1 MSLFYVIYLSLR
13 PILND
18 EIMRYGNLSRQ
29 LSSLAGPIFIETL
42 LVMMLGAVDTFML
55 SRYSDNSVAAVG
67 VVNQL
72 MNLVFLLF
80 EVISLGTSI
89 LCSQY
94 IGAGRRDKVIQVVG
108 ISLIFNLLSGML
120 MSLGLYS
127 FADDLLHLMGLRPD
141 LMSDGLPYMKIVG
154 GFAFLQAI
162 SLSLSASLRSA
173 DKAKYPMYVSMVVN
187 VLNIIGNYSLIFGRF
202 GMPALGVEGAAI
214 STSFCRLVSV
224 VLLFV
229 ILFKKHIPSFPKELF
244 IPFPWI
250 ELKNLLKIGIPSA
263 GEHFSYSLSQ
273 VVITYFINM
282 ISNQALT
289 TRTYIVNIVMFTYIF
304 ALSIAQ
310 GGAILIGHLVGM
322 KKINAAYT
330 IGKRIMRLCTT
341 TSVTLALLTAVF
353 GKHILGMLTTDPWII
368 STGAAILWIEVLLE
382 NGRALNLFGV
392 NSLRSA
398 GDIYFPVLV
407 GIVVMWG
414 VQVVGSYI
422 LGISFGWG
430 LIAMWGVFALDE
442 NIRGYIFL
450 RRWNSFRWVGKS
462 FLEK

>member
-1 MSLFYVIYLSLR
+1 
-13 PILND
+13 
-18 EIMRYGNLSRQ
+18 MRYGKLSRQ
-29 LSSLAGPIFIETL
+29 LTSLAGPIFIETL

-80 EVISLGTSI
+80 EVISIGTSI

-108 ISLIFNLLSGML
+108 ISLIFNLLSGL
-120 MSLGLYS
+120 AISFGLYF
-127 FADDLLHLMGLRPD
+127 FADDLLHMMGLRPD

-173 DKAKYPMYVSMVVN
+173 DKAKYPMYVSVIVN
-187 VLNIIGNYSLIFGRF
+187 VLNIIGNYSLIFGKF

-214 STSFCRLVSV
+214 STSLCRFASV
-224 VLLFV
+224 VMLFV

-244 IPFPWI
+244 LPFPWI

-282 ISNQALT
+282 ISNQALA

-322 KKINAAYT
+322 KKINGAYA
-330 IGKRIMRLCTT
+330 IGKRIMRLCTA
-341 TSVTLALLTAVF
+341 TSVTLSLMTAVF
-353 GKHILGMLTTDPWII
+353 GKHILSMLTSDPWII
-368 STGAAILWIEVLLE
+368 STGATILWVEILLE

-422 LGISFGWG
+422 LGISIGWG
-430 LIAMWGVFALDE
+430 LVAMWVVFALDE

-450 RRWNSFRWVGKS
+450 RRWNSFKWVGKS
-462 FLEK
+462 FLEN

>member
-1 MSLFYVIYLSLR
+1 
-13 PILND
+13 
-18 EIMRYGNLSRQ
+18 MRYGNLSRQ
-29 LSSLAGPIFIETL
+29 LTSLAGPIFIETL
-42 LVMMLGAVDTFML
+42 LVMMLGGVDTFML

-94 IGAGRRDKVIQVVG
+94 IGAGRRDKVVQVVG
-108 ISLIFNLLSGML
+108 ISLLFNLISGL
-120 MSLGLYS
+120 AISACLYL
-127 FADDLLHLMGLRPD
+127 FADNMLLMMGLRPD
-141 LMSDGLPYMKIVG
+141 LLAYGLPYMKIVG

-173 DKAKYPMYVSMVVN
+173 NKAKYPMYVSMVVN
-187 VLNIIGNYSLIFGRF
+187 VLNILGNYSLIFGKF

-214 STSFCRLVSV
+214 STSFCRLVAVAILLV
-224 VLLFV
+224 V
-229 ILFKKHIPSFPKELF
+229 LFKKHIPSFPKKYF
-244 IPFPWI
+244 TPFPWI

-273 VVITYFINM
+273 VVISYFINM
-282 ISNQALT
+282 IGNQALA
-289 TRTYIVNIVMFTYIF
+289 TRSYVVNIVMFTYIF
-304 ALSIAQ
+304 ALAIAQ
-310 GGAILIGHLVGM
+310 GGAILIGQLVGQ
-322 KKINAAYT
+322 KKIRAAYV
-330 IGKRIMRLCTT
+330 IGKRVMRLGAAV
-341 TSVTLALLTAVF
+341 SVTLALLTAIF
-353 GKHILGMLTTDPWII
+353 GRHILGMLTADPWII

-382 NGRALNLFGV
+382 NGRALNFFGV
-392 NSLRSA
+392 NALRSS

-422 LGISFGWG
+422 LGITLGWG
-430 LIAMWGVFALDE
+430 IIAMWAVFALDE
-442 NIRGYIFL
+442 NIRGFIFL
-450 RRWNSFRWVGKS
+450 RRWNTFKWVGKS
-462 FLEK
+462 FTGN

>member
-1 MSLFYVIYLSLR
+1 
-13 PILND
+13 
-18 EIMRYGNLSRQ
+18 MRYGKLSRQ
-29 LSSLAGPIFIETL
+29 LASLAGPIFIETL
-42 LVMMLGAVDTFML
+42 LVMTLGAVDTFML

-94 IGAGRRDKVIQVVG
+94 IGAGRRDKVVQVVG
-108 ISLIFNLLSGML
+108 ISLTFNLLSGVIL
-120 MSLGLYS
+120 SSCLYL
-127 FADDLLHLMGLRPD
+127 FADDMLLLMGLRPD
-141 LMSDGLPYMKIVG
+141 LMSEGLPYMKIVG
-154 GFAFLQAI
+154 GFAFFQAI

-173 DKAKYPMYVSMVVN
+173 DKAKYPMYVSVVVN
-187 VLNIIGNYSLIFGRF
+187 ILNIIGNYTLIFGKF

-214 STSFCRLVSV
+214 STSVCRFVSV
-224 VLLFV
+224 VILFAV
-229 ILFKKHIPSFPKELF
+229 LFKKHIPSFPKELF
-244 IPFPWI
+244 TPFPWV

-282 ISNQALT
+282 ISNQALA
-289 TRTYIVNIVMFTYIF
+289 TRSYVVNIVMFTYIF

-322 KKINAAYT
+322 KKIKAAHA
-330 IGKRIMRLCTT
+330 IGKRVMRLGVAM
-341 TSVTLALLTAVF
+341 SVSLSLVTAIF
-353 GKHILGMLTTDPWII
+353 GRHILGMLTTDHWII
-368 STGAAILWIEVLLE
+368 STGATILWIEILLE
-382 NGRALNLFGV
+382 NGRALNFFGV

-414 VQVVGSYI
+414 VQVVGSYV
-422 LGISFGWG
+422 LGISLGWG
-430 LIAMWGVFALDE
+430 LIAMWAVFALDE
-442 NIRGYIFL
+442 NIRGFIFL
-450 RRWNSFRWVGKS
+450 RRWNSFKWVGKS
-462 FLEK
+462 FIK

>member
-1 MSLFYVIYLSLR
+1 
-13 PILND
+13 
-18 EIMRYGNLSRQ
+18 MRYGK
-29 LSSLAGPIFIETL
+29 
-42 LVMMLGAVDTFML
+42 L

-94 IGAGRRDKVIQVVG
+94 IGAGRRDKVVQVVG
-108 ISLIFNLLSGML
+108 ISLMFNMLSGVIL
-120 MSLGLYS
+120 SSCLYF
-127 FADDLLHLMGLRPD
+127 FADDMLLLMGLRPD
-141 LMSDGLPYMKIVG
+141 LMSEGLPYMKIVG
-154 GFAFLQAI
+154 GFAFFQAI

-173 DKAKYPMYVSMVVN
+173 DKAKYPMYVSVVVN
-187 VLNIIGNYSLIFGRF
+187 ILNIIGNYTLIFGKF

-214 STSFCRLVSV
+214 STSLCRFVSV
-224 VLLFV
+224 VILFV
-229 ILFKKHIPSFPKELF
+229 VLFKKHIPSFPKELF
-244 IPFPWI
+244 TPFPWV

-282 ISNQALT
+282 ISNQALA
-289 TRTYIVNIVMFTYIF
+289 TRSYVVNIVMFTYIF

-322 KKINAAYT
+322 KKIKAAHA
-330 IGKRIMRLCTT
+330 IGKRVMRLGVAM
-341 TSVTLALLTAVF
+341 SVSLSLVTAIF
-353 GKHILGMLTTDPWII
+353 GRHILGMLTTDPWII
-368 STGAAILWIEVLLE
+368 STGATILWIEILLE
-382 NGRALNLFGV
+382 NGRALNFFGV

-414 VQVVGSYI
+414 VQVVGSYV
-422 LGISFGWG
+422 LGISLGWG
-430 LIAMWGVFALDE
+430 LIAMWAVFALDE
-442 NIRGYIFL
+442 NIRGFIFL
-450 RRWNSFRWVGKS
+450 RRWNSFKWVGKS
-462 FLEK
+462 FVDSK

>member
-1 MSLFYVIYLSLR
+1 
-13 PILND
+13 
-18 EIMRYGNLSRQ
+18 MRYGNLSRQ

-120 MSLGLYS
+120 ISLGLYS

-187 VLNIIGNYSLIFGRF
+187 VLNIVGNYSLIFGKF

-244 IPFPWI
+244 TPFPWI

-353 GKHILGMLTTDPWII
+353 GKHILGMLTSDPWII

-414 VQVVGSYI
+414 VQVVGSYL

-450 RRWNSFRWVGKS
+450 RRWNSFKWVGKS

>member
-1 MSLFYVIYLSLR
+1 
-13 PILND
+13 
-18 EIMRYGNLSRQ
+18 
-29 LSSLAGPIFIETL
+29 LAGPIFIETL

-80 EVISLGTSI
+80 EVISIGTSI

-108 ISLIFNLLSGML
+108 ISLIFNLFSGL
-120 MSLGLYS
+120 LLSLGLYS
-127 FADDLLHLMGLRPD
+127 FAGSLLQMMGLRPD

-187 VLNIIGNYSLIFGRF
+187 VLNIIGNYSLIFGKF

-214 STSFCRLVSV
+214 STSLCRFVSV

-244 IPFPWI
+244 SPFPWI

-282 ISNQALT
+282 ISNQALA
-289 TRTYIVNIVMFTYIF
+289 TRSYIVNIVMFTYIF

-310 GGAILIGHLVGM
+310 GGAILVGHLVGM

-330 IGKRIMRLCTT
+330 IGKRIMRLGAA
-341 TSVTLALLTAVF
+341 TSVTLALLTAIF
-353 GKHILGMLTTDPWII
+353 GKHILGMLTSDPWII
-368 STGAAILWIEVLLE
+368 STGATILWVEVLLE
-382 NGRALNLFGV
+382 NGRALNFFGV

-414 VQVVGSYI
+414 VQVVGSYL
-422 LGISFGWG
+422 LGISLGWG
-430 LIAMWGVFALDE
+430 LIAMWAVFALDE
-442 NIRGYIFL
+442 NIRGLIFI
-450 RRWNSFRWVGKS
+450 RRWNSFKWVGKG
-462 FLEK
+462 FL

>member
-1 MSLFYVIYLSLR
+1 
-13 PILND
+13 
-18 EIMRYGNLSRQ
+18 MRYGNLSRQ

-80 EVISLGTSI
+80 EVISIGTSI

-120 MSLGLYS
+120 LSLGLYS
-127 FADDLLHLMGLRPD
+127 FAGSLLQMMGLRPD

-187 VLNIIGNYSLIFGRF
+187 VLNIIGNYSLIFGKF

-214 STSFCRLVSV
+214 STSLCRFVSV

-244 IPFPWI
+244 SPFPWI

-282 ISNQALT
+282 ISNQALA
-289 TRTYIVNIVMFTYIF
+289 TRSYIVNIVMFTYIF

-310 GGAILIGHLVGM
+310 GGAILVGHLVGM

-330 IGKRIMRLCTT
+330 IGKRIMRLGTA
-341 TSVTLALLTAVF
+341 TSVTLALLTAIF
-353 GKHILGMLTTDPWII
+353 GKHILGMLTSDPWII
-368 STGAAILWIEVLLE
+368 STGATILWVEVLLE
-382 NGRALNLFGV
+382 NGRALNFFGV

-414 VQVVGSYI
+414 VQVVGSYL
-422 LGISFGWG
+422 LGISLGWG
-430 LIAMWGVFALDE
+430 LVAMWIVFALDE
-442 NIRGYIFL
+442 NIRGFIFI
-450 RRWNSFRWVGKS
+450 RRWNSFKWVGKG
-462 FLEK
+462 FL

>member
-1 MSLFYVIYLSLR
+1 
-13 PILND
+13 
-18 EIMRYGNLSRQ
+18 MRYGNLSRQ
-29 LSSLAGPIFIETL
+29 LASLAGPIFIETL

-80 EVISLGTSI
+80 EVISIGTSI

-108 ISLIFNLLSGML
+108 ISLIFNLFSGL
-120 MSLGLYS
+120 LLSLGLHS
-127 FADDLLHLMGLRPD
+127 FAGSLLQMMGLRPD

-173 DKAKYPMYVSMVVN
+173 DKAKYPMYVSMIVN
-187 VLNIIGNYSLIFGRF
+187 ILNIIGNYSLIFGKF

-214 STSFCRLVSV
+214 STSLCRFVSV

-244 IPFPWI
+244 SPFPWI

-282 ISNQALT
+282 IGNQALA
-289 TRTYIVNIVMFTYIF
+289 TRSYIVNIVMFTYIF

-310 GGAILIGHLVGM
+310 GGAILLGHLVGM

-330 IGKRIMRLCTT
+330 IGKRIMRLGTT
-341 TSVTLALLTAVF
+341 TSVTLAFLTAIF
-353 GKHILGMLTTDPWII
+353 GKHILGMLTSDPWII
-368 STGAAILWIEVLLE
+368 STGAIILWIEVLLE
-382 NGRALNLFGV
+382 NGRALNFFGV

-398 GDIYFPVLV
+398 GDIYFPVVV
-407 GIVVMWG
+407 GIIVMWG
-414 VQVVGSYI
+414 VQVVGSYL
-422 LGISFGWG
+422 LGISLGWG
-430 LIAMWGVFALDE
+430 LVAMWAVFALDE
-442 NIRGYIFL
+442 NIRGLIFI
-450 RRWNSFRWVGKS
+450 RRWNSFKWVGKG
-462 FLEK
+462 FL

>member
-1 MSLFYVIYLSLR
+1 
-13 PILND
+13 
-18 EIMRYGNLSRQ
+18 MRYGKLSRQ
-29 LSSLAGPIFIETL
+29 LASLAGPIFIETL
-42 LVMMLGAVDTFML
+42 LVMTLGAVDTFML

-94 IGAGRRDKVIQVVG
+94 IGAGRRDKVVQVVG
-108 ISLIFNLLSGML
+108 ISLMFNLLSGVILSSCLYFFAGDML
-120 MSLGLYS
+120 L
-127 FADDLLHLMGLRPD
+127 LMGLRPD
-141 LMSDGLPYMKIVG
+141 LMSEGLPYMKIVG
-154 GFAFLQAI
+154 GFAFFQAI

-173 DKAKYPMYVSMVVN
+173 DKAKYPMYVSIVVN
-187 VLNIIGNYSLIFGRF
+187 ILNIIGNYTLIFGKF

-214 STSFCRLVSV
+214 STSVCRFVSV
-224 VLLFV
+224 VILFV
-229 ILFKKHIPSFPKELF
+229 VLFKKHIPSFPKELF
-244 IPFPWI
+244 TPFPWV

-282 ISNQALT
+282 ISNQALA
-289 TRTYIVNIVMFTYIF
+289 TRSYVVNIVMFTYIF

-322 KKINAAYT
+322 KKIKAAHA
-330 IGKRIMRLCTT
+330 IGKRVMRLGVAM
-341 TSVTLALLTAVF
+341 SVSLSLVTAIF
-353 GKHILGMLTTDPWII
+353 GRHILGMLTTDPWII
-368 STGAAILWIEVLLE
+368 STGATILWIEILLE
-382 NGRALNLFGV
+382 NGRALNFFGV

-414 VQVVGSYI
+414 VQVVGSYV
-422 LGISFGWG
+422 LGISLGWG
-430 LIAMWGVFALDE
+430 LIAMWAVFALDE
-442 NIRGYIFL
+442 NIRGFIFL
-450 RRWNSFRWVGKS
+450 RRWNSFKWVGKS
-462 FLEK
+462 FVGSK

>member
-1 MSLFYVIYLSLR
+1 
-13 PILND
+13 
-18 EIMRYGNLSRQ
+18 MRYGNLSRQ

-80 EVISLGTSI
+80 EVISIGTSI

-108 ISLIFNLLSGML
+108 ISLIFNLFSGL
-120 MSLGLYS
+120 LLSLGLYS
-127 FADDLLHLMGLRPD
+127 FAGSLLQMMGLRPD

-187 VLNIIGNYSLIFGRF
+187 VLNIIGNYSLIFGKF

-214 STSFCRLVSV
+214 STSLCRFVSV

-244 IPFPWI
+244 SPFPWI

-282 ISNQALT
+282 ISNQALA
-289 TRTYIVNIVMFTYIF
+289 TRAYIVNIVMFTYIF

-310 GGAILIGHLVGM
+310 GGAILVGHLVGM

-330 IGKRIMRLCTT
+330 IGKRIMRLGTA
-341 TSVTLALLTAVF
+341 TSVTLALLTAIF
-353 GKHILGMLTTDPWII
+353 GKHILGMLTSDPWII
-368 STGAAILWIEVLLE
+368 STGATILWVEVLLE
-382 NGRALNLFGV
+382 NGRALNFFGV

-414 VQVVGSYI
+414 VQVVGSY
-422 LGISFGWG
+422 LFGISLGWG
-430 LIAMWGVFALDE
+430 LVAMWIIFALDE
-442 NIRGYIFL
+442 NIRGFIFI
-450 RRWNSFRWVGKS
+450 RRWNSFKWVGKG
-462 FLEK
+462 FL

>member
-1 MSLFYVIYLSLR
+1 
-13 PILND
+13 
-18 EIMRYGNLSRQ
+18 MRYGNLSRQ

-80 EVISLGTSI
+80 EVISIGTSI

-108 ISLIFNLLSGML
+108 ISLIFNLFSGML
-120 MSLGLYS
+120 LSFGLYS
-127 FADDLLHLMGLRPD
+127 FAGSLLQMMGLRPD

-187 VLNIIGNYSLIFGRF
+187 VLNIIGNYSLIFGKF

-214 STSFCRLVSV
+214 STSLCRFVSV

-244 IPFPWI
+244 SPFPWI

-282 ISNQALT
+282 ISNQALA
-289 TRTYIVNIVMFTYIF
+289 TRSYIVNIVMFTYIF

-310 GGAILIGHLVGM
+310 GGAILVGHLVGM

-330 IGKRIMRLCTT
+330 IGKRIMRLGTA
-341 TSVTLALLTAVF
+341 TSVTLALLTAIF
-353 GKHILGMLTTDPWII
+353 GKHILGMLTSDPWII
-368 STGAAILWIEVLLE
+368 STGATILWVEVLLE
-382 NGRALNLFGV
+382 NGRALNFFGV

-414 VQVVGSYI
+414 VQVVGSYL
-422 LGISFGWG
+422 LGISLGWG
-430 LIAMWGVFALDE
+430 LVAMWIIFALDE
-442 NIRGYIFL
+442 NIRGFIFI
-450 RRWNSFRWVGKS
+450 RRWNSFKWVGKG
-462 FLEK
+462 FL